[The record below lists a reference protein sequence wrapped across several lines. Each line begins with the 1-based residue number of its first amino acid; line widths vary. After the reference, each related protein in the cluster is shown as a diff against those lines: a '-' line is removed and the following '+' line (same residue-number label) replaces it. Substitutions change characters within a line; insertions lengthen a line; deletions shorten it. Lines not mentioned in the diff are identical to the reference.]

1 MELRRFDTRALDPRD
16 RFDAFHQAVARDIM
30 AMAATCPTRPARF
43 DARIV
48 SLVIGD
54 RSVSMI
60 DAPVHRAERTPR
72 LIRQTDPEVW
82 HVSCLIRGRRM
93 LAAGDA
99 VRPVGPGQVFVTR
112 SDRPFSLDGERG
124 RFTGVKL
131 ALPLAELPAGAMARI
146 ADDAGLVHLSRA
158 PLLCETLGA
167 LAGAL
172 GAEDRARVSFLASVA
187 VGILALAARE
197 EDGGDRREPGGVR
210 TGCERVRMEID
221 LALAE
226 GRPEIARVA
235 GRIGLT
241 VRSLQR
247 LLARAGTSFSR
258 MVEDVR
264 MERALGLLHGGG
276 HRIQDVAEA
285 CGYADLSSFHRAFR
299 RRFGRT
305 PGATARQMPAAC
317 SDTPGRSAPS

>member
-1 MELRRFDTRALDPRD
+1 MDFRRFDTRTLDPRD
-16 RFDAFHQAVARDIM
+16 RFDAFHEAVARDIV

-43 DARIV
+43 DARV
-48 SLVIGD
+48 VAAVIGD

-72 LIRQTDPEVW
+72 QIRRSDPGVW

-93 LAAGDA
+93 LAVGDA

-112 SDRPFSLDGERG
+112 SDRPFALDGELG
-124 RFTGVKL
+124 RYTGVKL
-131 ALPLAELPAGAMARI
+131 ALPLAELRAGAMARI
-146 ADDAGLVHLSRA
+146 ADRAGLVQPGRA
-158 PLLCETLGA
+158 PLLRETLGA
-167 LAGAL
+167 LAEAL

-197 EDGGDRREPGGVR
+197 DDGGDRSARGR
-210 TGCERVRMEID
+210 MRIGCERVRMEID
-221 LALAE
+221 LALAQ
-226 GRPEIARVA
+226 GRPEITRVA
-235 GRIGLT
+235 GRLGLT

-247 LLARAGTSFSR
+247 LLARAETSFSR

-264 MERALGLLHGGG
+264 MERAVALLHGGG

-305 PGATARQMPAAC
+305 PGSTARQVQPARR
-317 SDTPGRSAPS
+317 DTSGRIASS